1 MIVPLFIIDLEH
13 ANALIAIDSLE
24 TVAGLEIY
32 DAKLAGEPL
41 VKKFRFFSKC
51 LRDVYNIVLDIA
63 NYMRKG
69 R

>member
-41 VKKFRFFSKC
+41 VKKFRF
-51 LRDVYNIVLDIA
+51 LA
-63 NYMRKG
+63 NAFEMVIIFAWT
-69 R
+69 

>member
-32 DAKLAGEPL
+32 DAKLAGEPVHACL
-41 VKKFRFFSKC
+41 VKKFRF
-51 LRDVYNIVLDIA
+51 LA
-63 NYMRKG
+63 NAFEMVIILSWT
-69 R
+69 